1 MSKNYEL
8 VTVKKGT
15 ITTVDGFIKSFNAIG
30 HNMKALSVSAYNF
43 LTSDNVE
50 LKKDFQIKVMDELKM
65 TRATMTY
72 MKTAGWL
79 YRLDSI
85 FDNFSYTNVIY
96 FKKSIDYYNN
106 NNKLKFDIPSDCDW
120 LDNGSEELKIYI
132 HGQIENMLIEIASLH
147 NSRIENIDDAI
158 ESLKNLSQK
167 DLRSLIDKYVS
178 HDIEET
184 EEDLRSLVD
193 KYVSHDIEET
203 TKYTNEDMTP
213 SDDEVKE
220 VNLHLLTYTDDEINS
235 ILDLIETL
243 TSSSKVTKQA
253 LIDGLNDVAEILRRE
268 VKDEV

>member
-1 MSKNYEL
+1 MSNKNYVL
-8 VTVKKGT
+8 VTMKKGV
-15 ITTVDGFIKSFNAIG
+15 ITSVDSFIKSFNAIG

-65 TRATMTY
+65 TRATLTY

-96 FKKSIDYYNN
+96 FKKAIDYYNN
-106 NNKLKFDIPSDCDW
+106 NNKLRYDIPSDCDF
-120 LDNGSEELKIYI
+120 LDNGTDELREYVHK
-132 HGQIENMLIEIASLH
+132 QIEKMLIEISMIH
-147 NSRIENIDDAI
+147 DSRVETIDDAI

-178 HDIEET
+178 HDTEET
-184 EEDLRSLVD
+184 EE
-193 KYVSHDIEET
+193 ET
-203 TKYTNEDMTP
+203 TEDTTEDTIEDVTP
-213 SDDEVKE
+213 SDEEVTE

-235 ILDLIETL
+235 ILDLIDTL
-243 TSSSKVTKQA
+243 TATSKVTKQA
-253 LIDGLNDVAEILRRE
+253 LIDGLNDIADILKRE
-268 VKDEV
+268 VKDEI

>member
-79 YRLDSI
+79 YRLDRV

-96 FKKSIDYYNN
+96 FKKAIDYYNN
-106 NNKLKFDIPSDCDW
+106 NKLRYDIPSDCDF
-120 LDNGSEELKIYI
+120 LDNGTDELKEYV
-132 HGQIENMLIEIASLH
+132 HSQIEKMLIEISMIH
-147 NSRIENIDDAI
+147 DSRVETIDDAI

-178 HDIEET
+178 HDTEET
-184 EEDLRSLVD
+184 EETEEETE
-193 KYVSHDIEET
+193 EET
-203 TKYTNEDMTP
+203 TEDTTEDVTP
-213 SDDEVKE
+213 SDEEITE

-235 ILDLIETL
+235 ILDLIDTL
-243 TSSSKVTKQA
+243 TATSKVTKQA
-253 LIDGLNDVAEILRRE
+253 LIDGLNDIADILKRE
-268 VKDEV
+268 VNDEVQKYI